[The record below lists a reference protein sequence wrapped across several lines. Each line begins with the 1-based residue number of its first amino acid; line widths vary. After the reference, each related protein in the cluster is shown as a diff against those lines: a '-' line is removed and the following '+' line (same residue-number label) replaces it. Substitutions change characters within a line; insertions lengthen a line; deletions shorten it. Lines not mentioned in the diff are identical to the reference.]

1 LRPPVDHG
9 GGIMGV
15 LELILF
21 ALLQL
26 LPHSAEHQQLKER
39 SVPPISEPKAPPS
52 TVQSDVGSDVDP
64 NG

>member
-1 LRPPVDHG
+1 
-9 GGIMGV
+9 MGV

-26 LPHSAEHQQLKER
+26 LPHSAQHPLMKER
-39 SVPPISEPKAPPS
+39 SVPPISEPQAPPS
-52 TVQSDVGSDVDP
+52 TVQGDVGSDIDP